1 MQKLYISEHLY
12 TWLYIKKQQQQK
24 LNLIAVVTKFPE
36 RQQLFCLSS
45 QHTRATVKIKQSRV
59 TTPQPIVFKW

>member
-1 MQKLYISEHLY
+1 MQKLYIYEHLY

-24 LNLIAVVTKFPE
+24 LNLIAGVTKFPE

-45 QHTRATVKIKQSRV
+45 QHTRATVKSKQSRV

>member
-1 MQKLYISEHLY
+1 MQKLYIYEHLY

-24 LNLIAVVTKFPE
+24 LNLIAGVTKFPE

-45 QHTRATVKIKQSRV
+45 PHTRATVKSKQSRV
-59 TTPQPIVFKW
+59 TTPQPIVFK